1 MSSRDMLAQ
10 GLLSFAF
17 VIGGQGPE
25 AYGMPE
31 MFAPSQNLRHHRIL
45 EASSMLITDGRYS
58 GVTKGACIG
67 HMVPE
72 AFVGGGIG
80 HLQNG
85 DVLRL
90 DLTKL
95 TLDWLDRAAFVAGQE
110 IAANP
115 ADLPARAPLFTERQH
130 RMINRQQ
137 DIAAS
142 NVMDHVSNAARGIVP
157 GVVDRR
163 AVKPWR

>member
-1 MSSRDMLAQ
+1 
-10 GLLSFAF
+10 
-17 VIGGQGPE
+17 
-25 AYGMPE
+25 MPE
-31 MFAPSQNLRHHRIL
+31 MFSPSQNLRHHRIL

-72 AFVGGGIG
+72 AFSGGGIG
-80 HLQNG
+80 HLRDG

-90 DLTKL
+90 DLTKNM
-95 TLDWLDRAAFVAGQE
+95 LDWLDRDAFLAGTE
-110 IAANP
+110 TAGSPIDL
-115 ADLPARAPLFTERQH
+115 ADRAPLFAERQK
-130 RMINRQQ
+130 RMVARQY

-163 AVKPWR
+163 AVNPWRN